1 MEHDSSQDPFCKE
14 HAVHCALHHVCNHHL
29 HCFGGHISQWFPSI
43 IIRLE
48 AWADDIKEK
57 LEPIKL
63 PPRQSVVLSSTSLS
77 NVLTV
82 L

>member
-1 MEHDSSQDPFCKE
+1 MEHDSSQDPFYKE
-14 HAVHCALHHVCNHHL
+14 HAVHCALHVCNHNL
-29 HCFGGHISQWFPSI
+29 HCLGVHISQWFKSI

-48 AWADDIKEK
+48 AWADDNKEN

-63 PPRQSVVLSSTSLS
+63 PPHQSAVLSSTSLS
-77 NVLTV
+77 KVLTV